1 MHCMSVYLTSAFPFF
16 RQNMRPTRGNANY
29 MNYHFTQNMVLLET
43 ISRIITFITTTF
55 EDKENK
61 TGGDNSRSCQAT
73 VMPNVFHFGVFWL
86 PTVSAISYPGFLFP
100 LFRRL
105 EANASRK
112 FWTVRTKISDF
123 CLKCACLDFS
133 AMLKFLL
140 LPTIF
145 IVWKSQS
152 KS

>member
-1 MHCMSVYLTSAFPFF
+1 
-16 RQNMRPTRGNANY
+16 MRPTRGNANY

-55 EDKENK
+55 EYKENK

-100 LFRRL
+100 LFSRL

-123 CLKCACLDFS
+123 CLKCACLDFMQRHVEIPVTS
-133 AMLKFLL
+133 DHFYCLKKPIEIVKLINLLIVARFL
-140 LPTIF
+140 
-145 IVWKSQS
+145 KRA
-152 KS
+152 